1 MRYRLAIFDFD
12 GTLAD
17 SFSWFSR
24 VVNDVADRYR
34 FKRIDPHELDLLRT
48 MDARTL
54 VRRQGVARWKIPF
67 IANHLRRRKSKELD
81 QIRLFDGVDDMLA
94 RLSDA
99 DIALALVSS
108 NSEPNIRA
116 ILGAD
121 IARRFHYYECGA
133 SLFGKAARFGKVLRR
148 SATAASE
155 AICIGDEIR
164 DLDAAHRQGIAFGAV
179 TWGYTAPDALI
190 AHSPAVVFRSVGEIA
205 DRLVTWRL
213 NL

>member
-34 FKRIDPHELDLLRT
+34 FKRIEPHEFELLRT
-48 MDARTL
+48 LDARAL
-54 VRRQGVARWKIPF
+54 MRRQGVAPWKIPF
-67 IANHLRRRKSKELD
+67 IANHVRRRKSKELD
-81 QIRLFDGVDDMLA
+81 QTRLFDGVDDMLG
-94 RLSDA
+94 RLSKA
-99 DIALALVSS
+99 GAVLALVSS
-108 NSEPNIRA
+108 NSEWNIRA

-121 IARRFHYYECGA
+121 IAQRFRYYECGA
-133 SLFGKAARFGKVLRR
+133 SLFGKAARFSKVLRR

-164 DLDAAHRQGIAFGAV
+164 DLEAARCQSIAFGAV

-190 AHSPAVVFRSVGEIA
+190 AQSPDLVFQSVGEIA
-205 DRLVTWRL
+205 DRLVS
-213 NL
+213 